1 LAVTIGAAATMAKA
15 FGALIKVIY
24 DFVASDLSPAARQ
37 LNIIYAS
44 LLAIE
49 IFLCLVISIIDID
62 EAPNPRR
69 FCCMSFFLEFVE
81 LCVLTVRGVMDI
93 MDANGVF
100 YGIGEESNNACKDSR
115 RLLVIKVAKT
125 TCQRSLLKRANP
137 RAEKI

>member
-1 LAVTIGAAATMAKA
+1 MAVTIGAAATMAKA

-49 IFLCLVISIIDID
+49 IILCLIISIIDID
-62 EAPNPRR
+62 REPNPRFFR
-69 FCCMSFFLEFVE
+69 VMSFFLGFVE

-100 YGIGEESNNACKDSR
+100 YGIRDESHNATSSI
-115 RLLVIKVAKT
+115 VV
-125 TCQRSLLKRANP
+125 
-137 RAEKI
+137 